1 MAASNDYYALL
12 GVDRTATAEE
22 IRRAYRKLARKYHP
36 DVNKAENA
44 ATKFN
49 EVQEAY
55 DTLCDAEKRRSYDQ
69 FGVAGVGGT
78 GFRGNPGWAQGGFG
92 GGGGAGV
99 DFSEIFGQ
107 AFGGGSDS
115 PFGGSQQATKGQD
128 RSISITVTFM
138 TALKGGVEEIPIGDS
153 TAELRIPA
161 GILSGS
167 KLRLKGKGDLGMS
180 GGTAGDLL
188 VLVTVGGHPLYQR
201 KGLDVEID
209 VDLNIAEAS
218 LGTKITLP
226 LPLGGS
232 VDLSIP
238 KGVSS
243 GTRLRV
249 KGKGCVGSDDKVGD
263 FYAVIHIVAPTDI
276 DDETTELLEQLEQRL
291 ENPREDDIAHN
302 ENG

>member
-1 MAASNDYYALL
+1 MAASNDYYAVL

-22 IRRAYRKLARKYHP
+22 IRKAYRSLARKYHP
-36 DVNKAENA
+36 DVNKAEDA

-69 FGVAGVGGT
+69 FGTVGAGGS
-78 GFRGNPGWAQGGFG
+78 GFRGDPRWAHSGFG
-92 GGGGAGV
+92 SGGGV

-107 AFGGGSDS
+107 AFEGGANA
-115 PFGGSQQATKGQD
+115 PFGGSQQATRGQD
-128 RSISITVTFM
+128 RSMSITVTFM
-138 TALKGGVEEIPIGDS
+138 TAIKGGVEEIPIDDS

-161 GILSGS
+161 GIQSGS
-167 KLRLKGKGDLGMS
+167 KLRLKGKGELGMS
-180 GGTAGDLL
+180 GGSAGDLL
-188 VLVTVGGHPLYQR
+188 VTVTVGGHPLYQR

-218 LGTKITLP
+218 LGTKISLP

-232 VDLSIP
+232 VDMSIP

-249 KGKGCVGSDDKVGD
+249 KGKGCVGLNDKVGD

-276 DDETTELLEQLEQRL
+276 DDETSQLLEELKQRL
-291 ENPREDDIAHN
+291 PNPREDDIAHN
-302 ENG
+302 EQG

>member
-1 MAASNDYYALL
+1 MATSNDYYAVL

-22 IRRAYRKLARKYHP
+22 IRKAYRSLARKYHP
-36 DVNKAENA
+36 DVNKAEDA

-69 FGVAGVGGT
+69 FGAAGVGGS
-78 GFRGNPGWAQGGFG
+78 GFRGDPRWAQSGFG
-92 GGGGAGV
+92 GGGGGV

-107 AFGGGSDS
+107 AFGGGANN

-128 RSISITVTFM
+128 RSMSITVTFM

-161 GILSGS
+161 GIQSGT
-167 KLRLKGKGDLGMS
+167 KLRLKGKGELGMS
-180 GGTAGDLL
+180 GGSAGDLL
-188 VLVTVGGHPLYQR
+188 VTVTVGGHPLYQR

-218 LGTKITLP
+218 LGTIVTLP

-232 VDLSIP
+232 VDMSIP

-249 KGKGCVGSDDKVGD
+249 KEKGCVGSNDKVGD
-263 FYAVIHIVAPTDI
+263 FYAVIHIVAPTDM
-276 DDETTELLEQLEQRL
+276 DDETAQLLEQLKQRL
-291 ENPREDDIAHN
+291 PNPRENDIAHN
-302 ENG
+302 EQG

>member
-1 MAASNDYYALL
+1 MAASNDYYTVL

-22 IRRAYRKLARKYHP
+22 IRKAYRSLARKYHP
-36 DVNKAENA
+36 DVNKAEDA
-44 ATKFN
+44 STKFN

-69 FGVAGVGGT
+69 FGAAGVGGS
-78 GFRGNPGWAQGGFG
+78 GSRGDPRWAQSGFG
-92 GGGGAGV
+92 GGGGGV

-107 AFGGGSDS
+107 AFGGGANS
-115 PFGGSQQATKGQD
+115 PFGGSQQAAKGQD
-128 RSISITVTFM
+128 RSMSITVTFM

-161 GILSGS
+161 GIQSGS
-167 KLRLKGKGDLGMS
+167 KLRLKGKGELGMS
-180 GGTAGDLL
+180 GGSAGDLL
-188 VLVTVGGHPLYQR
+188 VTVTVGGHPLYQR

-218 LGTKITLP
+218 LGTKVTLP

-232 VDLSIP
+232 VDMSIP

-249 KGKGCVGSDDKVGD
+249 KAKGCVGSNDEVGD
-263 FYAVIHIVAPTDI
+263 FYAVIHIVAPTDM
-276 DDETTELLEQLEQRL
+276 DEETMQLLEQLKHKL
-291 ENPREDDIAHN
+291 PNPREDDIALN
-302 ENG
+302 EHE